1 MTIESTGFLKSL
13 GYDES
18 NILFELFYSI
28 SNQEIEQDLETEEI
42 TARITCDFEDF
53 EIVVPKNMTILD
65 AALDNNIDVP
75 YSCQGGV
82 CSSCVGKITNGSA
95 KMSINNVLSDNEI
108 SDGLTLACQ
117 AIPTSKNISIDFDD
131 V

>member
-1 MTIESTGFLKSL
+1 MTIESKGFLKSL
-13 GYDES
+13 GHDES

-53 EIVVPKNMTILD
+53 EIVVPKNMTILTS
-65 AALDNNIDVP
+65 LDNTDVP

-82 CSSCVGKITNGSA
+82 FVMRWEDYK
-95 KMSINNVLSDNEI
+95 
-108 SDGLTLACQ
+108 
-117 AIPTSKNISIDFDD
+117 
-131 V
+131 